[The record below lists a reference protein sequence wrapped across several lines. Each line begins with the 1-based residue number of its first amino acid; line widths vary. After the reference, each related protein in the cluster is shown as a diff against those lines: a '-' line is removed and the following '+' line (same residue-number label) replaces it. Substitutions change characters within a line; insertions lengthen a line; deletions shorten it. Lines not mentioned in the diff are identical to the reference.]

1 MWRSM
6 SITNKILWSLSIL
19 VCGYS
24 LTIVYG
30 FFMGIKNNAQLNV
43 MSSKVFPSSQLSQ
56 QALNLFE
63 EEIKIYQNMV
73 SNGDSRLLEQAREK
87 AAELIIALESLE
99 KTTPDELLKKDI
111 TQTQKLNQIFN
122 AEAPNLYE
130 AMRKSS
136 SEYDLAMMEKA
147 AQLAAQSNNIHDNLK
162 RYRDH
167 FSSTISSELLALGKR
182 LRHLGNMNVLI
193 FVLGVGTSL
202 MIILFI
208 VIRFI
213 RIPLQKTIDS
223 FSAGAMGDFSTR
235 LDESSGDEFGR
246 LAHFFNTFMEKLEV
260 YNRDLH
266 DEIQSHQRSEEQLR
280 KSEELYTK
288 LVNTIPEVVIRTD
301 LEGNIL
307 YVNDFTLEISGYN
320 REELVGQTMLTFI
333 APDEHERAIHNM
345 RMMLSKRQPLHEY
358 RVLKK
363 DADILYFEIGGDIL
377 HHENGLPFGRVYVC
391 RDITQRKLNEL
402 EKEKLQTQ
410 LVQAQKME
418 SVGRL
423 AGGVAHDFNNMLS
436 VIIGNTEMA
445 LMDMTPS
452 SPLHQT
458 MQDILGAGMRSADL
472 TRQLLAFARKQTI
485 DPKILDL
492 NDVVASMLKMLQR
505 LIGEDIKLVWMP
517 AGDLWPVN
525 ADPSQLDQILAN
537 LVVNARDAISE
548 AGKITIETANI
559 IYNDAYC
566 SGHLDCQPGEYV
578 LLAVSD
584 NGMGMDKETLAN
596 IFEPF
601 FTTKGKDQGTGLGL
615 ATVYGIVRQN
625 SGFINVYSEPGQG
638 TTFKIYLPR
647 CTNEDTQDDHKED
660 DIKIQCGSET
670 ILIVEDDASV
680 LNLSKGMLEKLGY
693 AVFAVNHTDDALSL
707 VSDDEKKI
715 DLLMTDVVMPDM
727 NGKELAKR
735 INDIRPNIKCLY
747 MSGYTANVIAHHG
760 ILDKN
765 IHFIAKPFNLRDLA
779 AKLREVIEG

>member
-6 SITNKILWSLSIL
+6 SITNKILCSLSIL

-24 LTIVYG
+24 LTIFYG

-43 MSSKVFPSSQLSQ
+43 MSSNIFPASQLSQ
-56 QALNLFE
+56 RALNLFE
-63 EEIKIYQNMV
+63 EEIKLYQDMV
-73 SNGDSRLLEQAREK
+73 SNGDSHIHKHAQEK
-87 AAELIIALESLE
+87 AAELMNTLEAL
-99 KTTPDELLKKDI
+99 KKITPDELLKKDI
-111 TQTQKLNQIFN
+111 TQTLALNQLFN
-122 AEAPNLYE
+122 TKAPDVYE
-130 AMRKSS
+130 VMRKSS
-136 SEYDLAMMEKA
+136 LDYDMAMVEKA
-147 AQLAAQSNNIHDNLK
+147 SQLAAQRKIIHDNLK

-167 FSSTISSELLALGKR
+167 FATTISSELLALGKR
-182 LRHLGNMNVLI
+182 LQHLGYMNVLI

-202 MIILFI
+202 MFIVFI

-213 RIPLQKTIDS
+213 RKPLQKTIDA
-223 FSAGAMGDFSTR
+223 FSTGAMGDFTTR
-235 LDESSGDEFGR
+235 LDDSSGDEFGR
-246 LAHFFNTFMEKLEV
+246 LAHFFNTFMEKLDV

-266 DEIQSHQRSEEQLR
+266 NEIQSHQRSEEQLR

-288 LVNTIPEVVIRTD
+288 LVNTIPEVVVRTD
-301 LEGNIL
+301 LDGNIL
-307 YVNDFTLEISGYN
+307 YVNDFTLELTGYS
-320 REELVGQTMLTFI
+320 REELVGQSMLKFI

-345 RMMLSKRQPLHEY
+345 GMMLSKRQPLHEY
-358 RVLKK
+358 QVIKK
-363 DADILYFEIGGDIL
+363 DTDILYFEIGGDIL
-377 HHENGLPFGRVYVC
+377 RNENGLPFGRVYVC
-391 RDITQRKLNEL
+391 RDITQRKLGEL
-402 EKEKLQTQ
+402 EKEKLQIQ

-436 VIIGNTEMA
+436 VIIGNAEMA

-485 DPKILDL
+485 NPRILDL
-492 NDVVASMLKMLQR
+492 NDIVTSMLKMLQR

-517 AGDLWPVN
+517 TGDLWPVN

-548 AGKITIETANI
+548 TGKITIETANI
-559 IYNDAYC
+559 FYNDAYC

-625 SGFINVYSEPGQG
+625 RGFINVYSEPGQG
-638 TTFKIYLPR
+638 TTFKICLPR
-647 CTNEDTQDDHKED
+647 CTDEDTQVDHKED

-680 LNLSKGMLEKLGY
+680 LNLSKDMLERLRY
-693 AVFAVNHTDDALSL
+693 TVFAVNNTDDALSL
-707 VSDDEKKI
+707 ISDDEKKI

-779 AKLREVIEG
+779 AKLREVIEK